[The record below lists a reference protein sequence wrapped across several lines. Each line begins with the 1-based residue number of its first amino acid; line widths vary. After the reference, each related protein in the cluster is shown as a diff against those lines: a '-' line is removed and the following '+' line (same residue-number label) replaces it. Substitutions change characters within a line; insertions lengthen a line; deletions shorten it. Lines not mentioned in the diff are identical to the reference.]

1 MLRGL
6 LEALYVWDAWV
17 SSRASVDVMSELNCM
32 PTSLCEQKKRNSKL
46 SDHLSVNFVL
56 ILVLSLIQTSHT
68 NGRHL
73 TLRPRD

>member
-1 MLRGL
+1 MCGMHGIP
-6 LEALYVWDAWV
+6 LEPQL
-17 SSRASVDVMSELNCM
+17 MSCLNCM
-32 PTSLCEQKKRNSKL
+32 PTSLCEQKKEYQAV